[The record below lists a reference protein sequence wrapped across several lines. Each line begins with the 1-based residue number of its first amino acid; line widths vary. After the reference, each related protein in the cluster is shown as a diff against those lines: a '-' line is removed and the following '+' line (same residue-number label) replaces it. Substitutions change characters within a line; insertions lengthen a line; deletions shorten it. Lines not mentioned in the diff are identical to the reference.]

1 MRHLRLH
8 ALSAVAVLCL
18 FAADSGTYAGRG
30 GGRAG
35 GGARVSGGAARGG
48 SVRTGAAVGPY
59 GGAGVGQRT
68 TSTVVGPGGGSRTVG
83 AGSGSYTT
91 NRGTT
96 IDYAGA
102 GRTATG
108 PGGRTA
114 GAGVGGVQ
122 VTTPGGREVNKVGA
136 ARGAVGPNGAV
147 GQRGAVGT
155 ATGPNGSI
163 AGASRGGIAA
173 GPNGA
178 VVGGSRV
185 GAAAGPGGAVVG
197 GAHGGAAVGPNG
209 YAAYTGRGV
218 TTGHRTAYVGGT
230 TLRSQGVYVRKSF
243 VNYNCFNQSWYVAH
257 PGAWRAA
264 AWTAAAFWAGATW
277 GTVSSYCGYPA
288 EPASYDYGGT
298 VVYVDNSV
306 YYDGQP
312 VATAEEYTARAAA
325 IADVGE
331 KAQPGENEEW
341 VSLGVFGMVKGEE
354 TEANQVF
361 QLAINKDGILRG
373 NYYDALSDSTL
384 PIHGAVDKK
393 TQRAAWTVGDRK
405 ETVYETGVGNL
416 TEDETTMLVHFGKD
430 RTQQWTLIRLEQP
443 EDGK

>member
-1 MRHLRLH
+1 MP
-8 ALSAVAVLCL
+8 APAEQP
-18 FAADSGTYAGRG
+18 AGRAALRPAAESAASRSRL
-30 GGRAG
+30 RAG
-35 GGARVSGGAARGG
+35 GRRRRSAA
-48 SVRTGAAVGPY
+48 P
-59 GGAGVGQRT
+59 
-68 TSTVVGPGGGSRTVG
+68 
-83 AGSGSYTT
+83 
-91 NRGTT
+91 
-96 IDYAGA
+96 
-102 GRTATG
+102 
-108 PGGRTA
+108 
-114 GAGVGGVQ
+114 
-122 VTTPGGREVNKVGA
+122 
-136 ARGAVGPNGAV
+136 RGAVGPNGAV
-147 GQRGAVGT
+147 GTRGSVGVG
-155 ATGPNGSI
+155 TGPNGSV
-163 AGASRGGIAA
+163 ATANRGGIAA

-197 GAHGGAAVGPNG
+197 GARGGAAVGPNG

-218 TTGHRTAYVGGT
+218 ATGHRTAYVGGAAI
-230 TLRSQGVYVRKSF
+230 RSQGVYVRNSF
-243 VNYNCFNQSWYVAH
+243 VHYNCFNQGWYVQH

-331 KAQPGENEEW
+331 KAQPTEKEEW

-354 TEANQVF
+354 TEANQIF

-384 PIHGAVDKK
+384 PVKGAVDKK

-416 TEDETTMLVHFGKD
+416 TQDETTMLVHFGKD
-430 RTQQWTLIRLEQP
+430 RTQQWTLIRLEQT
-443 EDGK
+443 EEGK